1 MTAIAYLRKSRVTS
15 DRGVSWEVQEHAVRE
30 LATANGDDE
39 LVILS
44 DWNVSG
50 RKGADGRPG
59 YRRLLE
65 MIESGDATAVYSYSL
80 SRLSRSLSEFTRL
93 VETATAHGV
102 PIRLNTERHLS
113 IDTATGRLI
122 VNILGAVAQMEAEIA
137 QERARDSIAA
147 RRTRG
152 DQVGGVRYGDGAGEN
167 LDAVVAAFKEAG
179 SYNGAAKLLTSRGVP
194 TRLGRP
200 WLAPTVRAILKRS
213 APEIIPP
220 GQTRGAF
227 AAPPFRLARLLR
239 CPYDGKYLTGST
251 ASEGTPRYSCVHAYS
266 VEGHGPRYVSERKI
280 LGWIKAEAGRLQTPE
295 RVELVDDQDR
305 KRARL
310 EDQKLAVGDALTV
323 RAYTIEQAAAKVA
336 EIDAAIE
343 ALELERRILDVPV
356 IDWMWDP
363 QDVNR
368 VLRALWERVELGPD
382 LMPIEALWRVPEWRE
397 AGWTAITPSA

>member
-15 DRGVSWEVQEHAVRE
+15 DHGVSWEVQEHAVRE
-30 LATANGDDE
+30 LAATHGDTE

-50 RKGADGRPG
+50 RRGADGRPG
-59 YRRLLE
+59 YRRVLE
-65 MIESGDATAVYSYSL
+65 MIESGEATAVYSYSL
-80 SRLSRSLSEFTRL
+80 SRLSRSLAEFTRL
-93 VETATAHGV
+93 VELATAHGI
-102 PIRLNTERHLS
+102 PIRLNTEQNLS
-113 IDTATGRLI
+113 IDTATGRLV

-147 RRTRG
+147 RRNRG
-152 DQVGGVRYGDGAGEN
+152 DQVGGVRYGDGAGED

-179 SYNGAAKLLTSRGVP
+179 SYNGAAKLLTARGVP

-200 WLAPTVRAILKRS
+200 WLAPTVRAILKRA

-239 CPYDGKYLTGST
+239 CPYDGKFLSGST

-266 VEGHGPRYVSERKI
+266 VEGHGPRYISERKI

-310 EDQKLAVGDALTV
+310 DDQLKAVGDAVTI
-323 RAYTIEQAAAKVA
+323 RAYTAEQGAAKVA
-336 EIDAAIE
+336 EIEAAIA
-343 ALELERRILDVPV
+343 ALELERRVLDVPV
-356 IDWMWDP
+356 IDWSWDP
-363 QDVNR
+363 KDVNR
-368 VLRALWERVELGPD
+368 VLRAMWTEIALGPD
-382 LMPIEALWRVPEWRE
+382 LMPVEAIWRIPEWR
-397 AGWTAITPSA
+397 SAE